1 MQRKAVLS
9 LLAFLASFVSLSATS
24 NRPPAFGDS
33 LPGLTPSQR
42 AAFADG
48 LAEFTQVEAVE
59 DGLGPVFN
67 EASCAACHSVPVVGG
82 GSARLETRFGTLT
95 NGQFD
100 PLAQL
105 GGSLIQDHAI
115 EGFLPESVPADAT
128 IVAGRRTTPL
138 FGLGLVDAVPDG
150 DFFLIAAEEA
160 QRNDGTAGRVHI
172 VPDLVHG
179 GTAVGKF
186 GWKAQVPNLKQFAAD
201 AYLNEMGITN
211 PLFPAENCPS
221 GDCQYLMDHN
231 PAPGLNDDGQG
242 VVQFTDFMTMLDAPP
257 RALGRGRAEAGEKVF
272 NDIGCSS
279 CHLPTLK
286 SGRSDIPALRNRPFH
301 PYSDFLLHDMGSLGD
316 GIVQG
321 DAKGS
326 EIRTA
331 PLWGLRMITTFL
343 HDGRASTLEQ
353 AILANEGQGRAARQ
367 RFSAL
372 DAKKRADLLEFL
384 KSL

>member
-9 LLAFLASFVSLSATS
+9 LLAFVASFASISATS

-48 LAEFTQVEAVE
+48 LADFTEVEEVE
-59 DGLGPVFN
+59 GGLGPVFN
-67 EASCAACHSVPVVGG
+67 EASCAACHSVPAVGA
-82 GSARLETRFGTLT
+82 GSARLEIRFGTLT
-95 NGQFD
+95 NDQFD
-100 PLAQL
+100 PLGQF

-115 EGFLPESVPADAT
+115 DGFLAESVPAEAT
-128 IVAGRRTTPL
+128 IVARRRSTPL

-150 DFFLIAAEEA
+150 DFFLIAAQEA
-160 QRNDGTAGRVHI
+160 QRNDGTAGRVHM

-186 GWKAQVPNLKQFAAD
+186 GWKAQVPSLKQFAGD
-201 AYLNEMGITN
+201 AYLNEMGISN
-211 PLFPAENCPS
+211 PLFQAENCPS
-221 GDCQYLMDHN
+221 GDCQYLEDHN
-231 PAPGLNDDGQG
+231 PAPGLNYDGEG
-242 VVQFTDFMTMLDAPP
+242 AGKLADFMTMRDAPP
-257 RALGRGRAEAGEKVF
+257 RAPVRGRADAGEKVF
-272 NDIGCSS
+272 SEIGCSS

-286 SGRSDIPALRNRPFH
+286 SGRSDISALRNRPFH

-321 DAKGS
+321 DAKGG

-353 AILANEGQGRAARQ
+353 AILAHEGQGRAARQ